1 MNYRLQRNLQKIFL
15 CVGLTLILLIVLIPI
30 WYMFSSS
37 FKTGAQ
43 MLDMSQFIFFEP
55 TLDIYKRVFS
65 GYDILRPMRNS
76 LIISIAATGLACL
89 LGVPASYSIAR
100 HHMHKFSSIILIV
113 RIIPAISFLVPWY
126 MLLSRIHWVGTF
138 QAVILANL
146 LTLLPLIIWIVSPYF
161 QTIPKELEDA
171 AFIDGCSEIQS
182 FLTIM
187 IPLAIPGILTAVIL
201 SFINAWNNFMF
212 SYVLGG
218 SNVMT
223 LPMMLQLFMGYDTI
237 DLSGMM
243 AASCII
249 VAPVVII
256 SICLQKYVVSGLTA
270 GAVKG

>member
-1 MNYRLQRNLQKIFL
+1 MDNMKRWHNFIFYFCL
-15 CVGLTLILLIVLIPI
+15 ASVLLVVLVPI

-43 MLDMSQFIFFEP
+43 MLDMSQFVIFEP
-55 TLDIYKRVFS
+55 TVDIYKRVFS
-65 GYDILRPMRNS
+65 GYDILTPMRNS
-76 LIISIAATGLACL
+76 MIVSVCATGLACL
-89 LGVPASYSIAR
+89 LGIPCSYAIAR
-100 HHMHKFSSIILIV
+100 HHMQKLSAIVLIV

-126 MLLSRIHWVGTF
+126 MILAKVHMVGTF
-138 QAVILANL
+138 PAVILANL

-161 QTIPKELEDA
+161 QTIPSDLEDS
-171 AFIDGCSEIQS
+171 AFIDGCSEMQS
-182 FLTIM
+182 FIRIM
-187 IPLAIPGILTAVIL
+187 VPLAVPGIVTALIL
-201 SFINAWNNFMF
+201 AFINAWNNFMF

-243 AASCII
+243 AAACVI
-249 VAPVVII
+249 VMPVVII
-256 SICLQKYVVSGLTA
+256 SICLQKYVVNGLTA